1 MNAAL
6 HQGSSRTVLTAL
18 VCAGGVTVAAGL
30 SWWPERT
37 WPTVLMSNLYV
48 LSLSV
53 AGALWIS
60 ILYLSGAGWWVVLRR
75 VLEAMMSPLPI
86 VAVLMFS
93 LYFGRQTLY
102 QWADPIALSRA
113 TLFPSKAAYLSPP
126 FFFAR
131 MAIVLGAWVLLARVI
146 RRVSLRQDRD
156 PAPEHHQS
164 LVRWSAIFVVVF
176 GLTILPASVDWVM
189 SLDPH
194 WASTIFA
201 VYLVAGVLQSGLA
214 ALTIIVVLLRERGP
228 LAEVVRDD
236 HLHDLG
242 KLLLGF
248 STFWAYMWLSQYL
261 LIWYANLP
269 EEVSHYIRRTSGG
282 WLPLFLLNVTINWV
296 VPFLVLLPRSAKRH
310 HRVLLGVSLLVLL
323 GHWLDLYLLVMP
335 EMRETPSLNAAELI
349 VAAGYMGL
357 FLLMTSRALAAAPL
371 VPLHDPYLSES
382 LNHGG

>member
-1 MNAAL
+1 
-6 HQGSSRTVLTAL
+6 
-18 VCAGGVTVAAGL
+18 
-30 SWWPERT
+30 
-37 WPTVLMSNLYV
+37 
-48 LSLSV
+48 
-53 AGALWIS
+53 
-60 ILYLSGAGWWVVLRR
+60 
-75 VLEAMMSPLPI
+75 
-86 VAVLMFS
+86 
-93 LYFGRQTLY
+93 
-102 QWADPIALSRA
+102 
-113 TLFPSKAAYLSPP
+113 
-126 FFFAR
+126 
-131 MAIVLGAWVLLARVI
+131 VLLARVI

-335 EMRETPSLNAAELI
+335 EMRETPSLNAVELI